1 VRLPR
6 LTRTIDPSPQ
16 TWESERVANVVRALV
31 LVLCIIL
38 TALSPD
44 RRQTWPWFPLLVA
57 AAAIGSLRQRPTLAG
72 RIARIGEALICA
84 VAVLGSNDATSPL
97 FPYLIAPAF
106 AGGLLA
112 GVNGAVT
119 SPGFAAIALLGALP
133 FLDEAA
139 HSWGVAIAE
148 WVLLAVAAGLLAAWI
163 RRLLIPGERGRPQI
177 SDSSYAAAYR
187 LLSQLRPVARQ
198 LSVGLD
204 PGTIAQGLL
213 QSLKDV
219 HDFERGAVYVRTG
232 AGRLVPL
239 ALIGSS
245 RIDWEVDVTG
255 DGPFAEAWLSQR
267 PQRLSRQLSGPPGS
281 ALVIPLVIG
290 LRTFGL
296 VGFET
301 VRRTLGPHDAEQ
313 AARLAEDSAL
323 RLETALLFDDVRGLA
338 TAEERRRVARE
349 IHDGIAQELSYLG
362 YFVDGLAAEA
372 RGTNETME
380 QQLQQLR
387 TEITRI
393 ISELRM
399 SIFDLRSEVD
409 VHGGLGAALSEYVRS
424 VGRQSGLT
432 VHMSLAETPNR
443 LPAETEAELLRIAQ
457 EAITN
462 ARKHAEAEN
471 LWVSLT
477 VDPPGA
483 VLRIEDDGRG
493 LGKAR
498 SDSYG
503 IQIMQER
510 ARRLRTTV
518 DLFARD
524 PRGTAVEVRLGFET
538 ASSLAPSDETPSA
551 RVEESQ
557 PR

>member
-1 VRLPR
+1 MRLPK

-16 TWESERVANVVRALV
+16 TWESERVANIVRVLV
-31 LVLCIIL
+31 LVLCIAL
-38 TALSPD
+38 TVLSPD
-44 RRQTWPWFPLLVA
+44 RHESLPWYPLLIA
-57 AAAIGSLRQRPTLAG
+57 GAAIGSVRQQLGLAG
-72 RIARIGEALICA
+72 RLGRIVEALICA
-84 VAVLGSNDATSPL
+84 TAVLGSDDPTSPL

-106 AGGLLA
+106 AGGLMA
-112 GVNGAVT
+112 GVTGAFT
-119 SPGFAAIALLGALP
+119 SPGFAALALLGALP
-133 FLDEAA
+133 FVDEPA
-139 HSWGVAIAE
+139 HDWGVSVAE
-148 WVLLAVAAGLLAAWI
+148 WVLLAVAAGLLASWI
-163 RRLLIPGERGRPQI
+163 RRLLTSEERGRPQV

-239 ALIGSS
+239 AFIGSS
-245 RIDWEVDVTG
+245 RIDWEVDISG
-255 DGPFAEAWLSQR
+255 DSPFAEAWLSQR

-301 VRRTLGPHDAEQ
+301 VRRSLGPHDAEQ

-372 RGTNETME
+372 RGHDDAME
-380 QQLQQLR
+380 QQLHQLR

-393 ISELRM
+393 VSELRM

-432 VHMSLAETPNR
+432 VHVSLAETPNR

-471 LWVSLT
+471 LWVSLS
-477 VDPPGA
+477 VDPPSA
-483 VLRIEDDGRG
+483 VLRVEDDGRG

-498 SDSYG
+498 TDSYG
-503 IQIMQER
+503 IQIMKER
-510 ARRLRTTV
+510 ARRLRTSV
-518 DLFARD
+518 DVSPRD
-524 PRGTAVEVRLGFET
+524 PRGTLVEVRLGPEATSSLT
-538 ASSLAPSDETPSA
+538 ASDEAVPA